1 MRRRAGITTFSLTE
15 RARLFLVTGCVFFAV
30 AAWDWRYLLRTMH
43 HDSYDLLHLL
53 VVCLW
58 AARVWDDD

>member
-1 MRRRAGITTFSLTE
+1 M
-15 RARLFLVTGCVFFAV
+15 FFAV

-58 AARVWDDD
+58 VARVWDDD